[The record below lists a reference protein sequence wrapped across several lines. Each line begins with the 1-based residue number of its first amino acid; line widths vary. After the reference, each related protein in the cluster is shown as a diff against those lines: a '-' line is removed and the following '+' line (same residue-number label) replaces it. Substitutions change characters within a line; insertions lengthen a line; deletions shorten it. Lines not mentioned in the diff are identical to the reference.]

1 MPSTTVSFCL
11 YILQN
16 NMKAVRE
23 KQQKKEEEVKSPSAD
38 DSTSVETSIKKEST
52 VSDKAP
58 SVDSQDTKGKS
69 ECVRDGDLWKLLCR
83 ELEITEEQNAKIVG
97 SYDELLSI
105 ISKFHNTASLLE
117 QLDKGLKDKNDS
129 LDAYIDKLQG
139 ILTPMQVV
147 KYVLWVYCYTNNE
160 SLSSFIKSNKLDQIQ
175 KLIRS
180 GDDKDLE
187 SVSELIP

>member
-1 MPSTTVSFCL
+1 M
-11 YILQN
+11 
-16 NMKAVRE
+16 
-23 KQQKKEEEVKSPSAD
+23 
-38 DSTSVETSIKKEST
+38 
-52 VSDKAP
+52 
-58 SVDSQDTKGKS
+58 
-69 ECVRDGDLWKLLCR
+69 
-83 ELEITEEQNAKIVG
+83 G

-139 ILTPMQVV
+139 SLTPMQVV